1 MQILFYV
8 NANHVVD
15 RDSHK
20 GHEGTQG
27 WARERRRDIV
37 LRRQVERWTLSVLML
52 PLHTAT
58 FPSSATDLARLLNE
72 SLQRVF
78 PGRSDAV
85 TIRAASYPRLDALQI
100 LLDGAKFSENA
111 PRPPVISGKTSPAL
125 EIDELTLRG
134 SPISVGPAAVN
145 LSLSARKV
153 QLGQGRDSNDQ
164 IVLSLEGAANGNIEI
179 SLGKSDLEALI
190 TAVAKSQAGKQG
202 VTIDSVQLDLQ
213 QKNPRSV
220 ATEVR
225 LRARKLF
232 LSATIQITG
241 QLDLDDRL
249 NLKISGLHCEGS
261 GGIATMACG
270 VLRPYLQKFD
280 GREFSLMA
288 LPLGEIRLRD
298 VQLSVGDQ
306 ISVRA
311 EFGSPA

>member
-1 MQILFYV
+1 
-8 NANHVVD
+8 
-15 RDSHK
+15 
-20 GHEGTQG
+20 
-27 WARERRRDIV
+27 
-37 LRRQVERWTLSVLML
+37 ML